1 MRPLVGAHEARIIA
15 TVGTA
20 NANTLGVAAPP
31 VEGDANALGVGA
43 SPVEGD
49 ADTLEGNASPLA
61 AGAQFSEGDT
71 GSARDGSPRASPFAQ
86 LSAVSSSSE

>member
-20 NANTLGVAAPP
+20 NANTLGVAAP
-31 VEGDANALGVGA
+31 
-43 SPVEGD
+43 PVEGD